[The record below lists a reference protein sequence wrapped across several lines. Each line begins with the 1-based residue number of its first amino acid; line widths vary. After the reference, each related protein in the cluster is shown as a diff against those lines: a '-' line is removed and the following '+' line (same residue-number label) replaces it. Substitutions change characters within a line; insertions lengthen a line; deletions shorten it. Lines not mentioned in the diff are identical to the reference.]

1 MRPFANRSKAWRF
14 ENGCTP
20 LARLPHQLNI
30 GKACR
35 LTELVAEAA
44 KNRLSDCKET
54 FVAAQRE

>member
-1 MRPFANRSKAWRF
+1 MAL